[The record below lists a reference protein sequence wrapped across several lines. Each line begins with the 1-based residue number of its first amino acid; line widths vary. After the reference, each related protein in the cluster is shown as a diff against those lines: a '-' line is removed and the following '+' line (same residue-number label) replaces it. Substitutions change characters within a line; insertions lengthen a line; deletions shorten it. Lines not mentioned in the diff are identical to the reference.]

1 MFHETFININ
11 AHNYIIAFD
20 YNQSVYK
27 GITMSKD
34 NFNEIMRLLSS
45 RAFNKRAIAVKRL
58 HRLLLGGCWRSRLML
73 EYLLEHDPN
82 SAIRNRVL
90 LVFQRNSIE
99 PREGHWEKHIRFK

>member
-1 MFHETFININ
+1 MKEQNFRNIM
-11 AHNYIIAFD
+11 
-20 YNQSVYK
+20 
-27 GITMSKD
+27 G
-34 NFNEIMRLLSS
+34 LLSS
-45 RAFNKRAIAVKRL
+45 KAFNKRVIAVKKL
-58 HRLLLGGCWRSRLML
+58 HRLLLKGCWQARLVL